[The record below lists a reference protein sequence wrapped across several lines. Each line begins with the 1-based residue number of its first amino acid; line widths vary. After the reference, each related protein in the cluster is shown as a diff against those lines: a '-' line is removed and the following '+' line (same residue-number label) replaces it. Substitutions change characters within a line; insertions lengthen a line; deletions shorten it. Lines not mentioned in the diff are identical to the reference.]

1 MPIRIYSKEAKDLTL
16 FEEKSCAKLISSG
29 SIYSLYVECCSTDK
43 KVPNRVFMAKENGKI
58 IGWSIIRLKKKIG
71 VNGYFEFMVY
81 IKRLYRRRGIATKMY
96 KRSRKFFNLEDDDI
110 KVYKTDTANIRFF
123 DSVMEL

>member
-123 DSVMEL
+123 DSVMES

>member
-1 MPIRIYSKEAKDLTL
+1 VPIRIYSKEAKDLTL

-71 VNGYFEFMVY
+71 VTV
-81 IKRLYRRRGIATKMY
+81 
-96 KRSRKFFNLEDDDI
+96 
-110 KVYKTDTANIRFF
+110 
-123 DSVMEL
+123 